1 VKRVALA
8 AVLLLARTAAAQVG
22 AGAAGRVLDAASGR
36 PLVGAQVALVADA
49 DTLRATTD
57 RLGDWRI
64 PEAGPGRYRLTARAL
79 GFRAGVSWVTV
90 ATGVAAPH
98 RVALTPLPLELDR
111 VVVTA
116 ARREQRLADVV
127 ATTELITHDEI
138 ARSGATDLASVLAT
152 QIGVELAGGIPA
164 GVGPVLQGLG
174 SERVLVLLD
183 GHPIA
188 GRVGGEFDASRIPT
202 SMIERVEI
210 VKGPQ
215 STLYGTDAMG
225 GVINVITRVAPL
237 GQRPSMTASAIV
249 GSQNRRDGS
258 LGANGSLGPIGLRGE
273 VGRRSVETTP
283 GRADE
288 RGALAERLDAAAS
301 ARWLSGAT
309 SVDASVLALDE
320 RQRWLAGSLY
330 DFADNVQLS
339 GRLSAERRTRIGAW
353 RATGFASV
361 YDHLLRVSTQTQP
374 IRGDTGQRQ
383 VQRVFQGEI
392 AHSMVH
398 GSRVLEVGAQVRR
411 DDTRS
416 VRIPGGRRAI
426 TSVEPMVQLEMPVAE
441 NASIVTGARVSTS
454 DRWGTQVTPRLA
466 LRYRPHETLTL
477 RASAGTGFRAP
488 DFGELY
494 LSFRND
500 AVGYAVYGNPNL
512 RPERSGNAMFGA
524 EWAREPGFVRAQAF
538 WNEFRGFIET
548 RVISAPGD
556 PPLYEYGNIDEGF
569 TRGAELESGLAMSG
583 MTIEAS
589 YAFLSTLDRATGQS
603 LLGRAAHSARAS
615 AQLPAYLGVRT
626 SLAGVYTGRTPMT
639 RDASGSVASW
649 RDAYPRFDVRVARAV
664 WRDAEIT
671 GSVGNLLDRR
681 PAEWAGF
688 TGRQFAAG
696 VRWGLAENR

>member
-1 VKRVALA
+1 M
-8 AVLLLARTAAAQVG
+8 T
-22 AGAAGRVLDAASGR
+22 S
-36 PLVGAQVALVADA
+36 P
-49 DTLRATTD
+49 AT
-57 RLGDWRI
+57 
-64 PEAGPGRYRLTARAL
+64 
-79 GFRAGVSWVTV
+79 
-90 ATGVAAPH
+90 APH

-127 ATTELITHDEI
+127 ATTELITRAEI
-138 ARSGATDLASVLAT
+138 ARTGATDLASVLAT
-152 QIGVELAGGIPA
+152 QIGVELSGGIPA

-188 GRVGGEFDASRIPT
+188 GRIGGEFDASRIPA

-225 GVINVITRVAPL
+225 GVINVITRAAPL
-237 GQRPSMTASAIV
+237 GQRPSMSASAIV
-249 GSQNRRDGS
+249 GSQNRRDASLAAHGS
-258 LGANGSLGPIGLRGE
+258 LGQVGLRGE

-288 RGALAERLDAAAS
+288 RGALAERLDATANL
-301 ARWLSGAT
+301 RWQSGAT
-309 SVDASVLALDE
+309 SVEASVLALDE

-330 DFADNVQLS
+330 DFVDNVQWN
-339 GRLSAERRTRIGAW
+339 GRLSAERRTRTGTW
-353 RATGFASV
+353 RATGYASA
-361 YDHLLRVSTQTQP
+361 YDHLLRVSSQPQP

-392 AHSMVH
+392 AHSSVH
-398 GSRVLEVGAQVRR
+398 GSRVLELGAQVRR

-426 TSVEPMVQLEMPVAE
+426 TSVEPMVQLEMPVAR
-441 NASIVTGARVSTS
+441 NASIVTGARVSSS
-454 DRWGTQVTPRLA
+454 DRWGTQVTPRVA

-494 LSFRND
+494 LRFRND

-512 RPERSGNAMFGA
+512 RPERSGNVMLGA
-524 EWAREPGFVRAQAF
+524 EWSRDAGFVRAQTF

-556 PPLYEYGNIDEGF
+556 PPLFEYGNIDEGF
-569 TRGAELESGLAMSG
+569 TRGVELESGLAVMG
-583 MTIEAS
+583 MTIETG
-589 YAFLSTLDRATGQS
+589 YGLLSTRDRATGQS
-603 LLGRAAHSARAS
+603 FLGRPTHSARAS
-615 AQLPAYLGVRT
+615 ALMPAYLGVRA
-626 SLAGVYTGRTPMT
+626 SIAGIYTGRTPMT
-639 RDASGSVASW
+639 RDEAGAVTTW
-649 RDAYPRFDVRVARAV
+649 RDAYPRFDTRVARSV
-664 WRDAEIT
+664 WREAEA
-671 GSVGNLLDRR
+671 SVSVENLLDRR
-681 PAEWAGF
+681 PREWAGF
-688 TGRQFAAG
+688 TGRQLAAG
-696 VRWGLAENR
+696 VRWGRGEDR